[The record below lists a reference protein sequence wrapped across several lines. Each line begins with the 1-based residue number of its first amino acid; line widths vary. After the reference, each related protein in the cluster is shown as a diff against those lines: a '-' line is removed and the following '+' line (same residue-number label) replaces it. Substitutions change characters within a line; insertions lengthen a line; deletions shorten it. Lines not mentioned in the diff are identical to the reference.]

1 MFKKLYDW
9 NISKQNFCTLKVD
22 CPRHT
27 IVQRSATK
35 TTQKILFFSNQLVF
49 NKLRLVFFE
58 VVLIFLKMI
67 LGDGTG
73 KSDKFYKK
81 PESCRSKKKP
91 KNVDN
96 YYNTPTSIV
105 EKSEKG
111 AVDNLSPYLRNC
123 LKNKLEPAFGKGKT
137 QREGG

>member
-1 MFKKLYDW
+1 M
-9 NISKQNFCTLKVD
+9 
-22 CPRHT
+22 
-27 IVQRSATK
+27 
-35 TTQKILFFSNQLVF
+35 
-49 NKLRLVFFE
+49 FFE

-105 EKSEKG
+105 EKTEKG
-111 AVDNLSPYLRNC
+111 AVDNLSPYFRNC
-123 LKNKLEPAFGKGKT
+123 LKNKLEPACGRQACLWERQDTRAQPSADRQEIRLCPAWLKSLLLTKDWFSQFAILHSASEK
-137 QREGG
+137 